1 MLAQVQQEYPDDV
14 RIVYRHFPLI
24 DKHDKAQLAA
34 EAAEAAGAQGKF
46 WAMHDLLFER
56 QAEWAGAD
64 PAAFRK
70 LLDGYAAELE
80 LDAQQFAAA
89 LDGGQFTTRVN
100 EAYETAARTG
110 IPGTPFLL
118 YNGDPYQGPLSHWAF
133 AALVKLEKLE
143 DRQFQSPPPEVIDP
157 FRRYTATLR
166 MARGEIVI
174 ELFAEQTPITV
185 NNFVFLARAGWFD
198 GVMFHRVI
206 PGFVAQSGD
215 PSSTGFGGPGY
226 TIRDEIVEGLQ
237 FDAAGYVGMANAG
250 ANTNGSQFFI
260 TLAAAPD
267 LSGKYTLFGK
277 VTRGLDVLTKITPRD
292 PSADPESQPGDTIIS
307 VTIEER

>member
-1 MLAQVQQEYPDDV
+1 VLAQVQQEYPDDV

-56 QAEWAGAD
+56 QAEWAGVE

-80 LDAQQFAAA
+80 LDAPQFAAA
-89 LDGGQFTTRVN
+89 LDGGQFTARVT
-100 EAYETAARTG
+100 EAYQAATRIG

-133 AALVKLEKLE
+133 AALVKLEMLK

-157 FRRYTATLR
+157 FRKYTATLR
-166 MARGEIVI
+166 TARGEIVI

-198 GVMFHRVI
+198 DVTFHRVI

-215 PSSTGFGGPGY
+215 PSGTGFGGPGY
-226 TIRDEIVEGLQ
+226 VIHDEIVEGLQ
-237 FDAAGYVGMANAG
+237 FDAAGFVGMANAG

-277 VTRGLDVLTKITPRD
+277 VVSGLDVLAKITPRD
-292 PSADPESQPGDTIIS
+292 PSADPEAPRGDTILS
-307 VTIEER
+307 VTIEEQ